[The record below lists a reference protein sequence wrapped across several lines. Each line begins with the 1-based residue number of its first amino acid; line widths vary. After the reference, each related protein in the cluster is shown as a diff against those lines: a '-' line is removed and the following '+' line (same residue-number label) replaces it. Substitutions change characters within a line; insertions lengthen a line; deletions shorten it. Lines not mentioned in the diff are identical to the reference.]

1 MEVIKLIGHKSVAGI
16 LLASMVLSM
25 PAVMSGCSGGSSQQ
39 QGTQLKAA
47 QEKMAEEKESEKL
60 RKLEEKIESIF
71 EALGGPALKTEAGE
85 NQTGHQQ
92 DKKEQ
97 EKSKQEDSQN
107 LDKQQEGGQQKSG
120 QQEGKKPDDQEDN
133 NKQDGK
139 KDDMK
144 KDDDTWQK
152 IDKTI
157 NSLHY
162 QWNDLMPEIS
172 KKGADMKLVDAFANS
187 LNSLTTEAES
197 RDKARVMSSANK
209 LYSHIPDLFSLY
221 RLKMSPELKRMI
233 YYTRNIVLESEKE
246 NWDQVGKDKEALEK
260 SWSLLRNTLE
270 GDQKKIGDKLDF
282 SIYELKKV
290 VSEKNRQLAVIKGRI
305 ALNNIKELSDSYM
318 ESK

>member
-1 MEVIKLIGHKSVAGI
+1 MISNKSVAGI
-16 LLASMVLSM
+16 LLVSMAFSM
-25 PAVMSGCSGGSSQQ
+25 PAVMSGCSGGSSRQ
-39 QGTQLKAA
+39 QGTQLQAA
-47 QEKMAEEKESEKL
+47 QKKMEEEKESEKL

-71 EALGGPALKTEAGE
+71 ETLGSPALKAEAGE
-85 NQTGHQQ
+85 NQAGHQQ
-92 DKKEQ
+92 DEKEQ

-107 LDKQQEGGQQKSG
+107 QDKQEGGQQKSG
-120 QQEGKKPDDQEDN
+120 QQEGQKPGDQESK

-139 KDDMK
+139 MGGGN

-152 IDKTI
+152 VDKTI

-162 QWNDLMPEIS
+162 QWNDLMPEIT

-197 RDKARVMSSANK
+197 RDKARVMSSANR
-209 LYSHIPDLFSLY
+209 LYSHIPDLLSLY

-246 NWDQVGKDKEALEK
+246 NWEQVVKDKESLEK

-270 GDQKKIGDKLDF
+270 DNQKKIGDKLDF

-290 VSEKNRQLAVIKGRI
+290 VSEKNMQLAVIKGRI
-305 ALNNIKELSDSYM
+305 VLNNIKELSDSYK